1 MSKVRNSLKISKYLL
16 LFLINFSLVSFCLGI
31 SADFSVFETKDNFL
45 TLGNDKENEY
55 VLRDFIFPLTPEFKN
70 YSDQEDKEIKEI
82 KKDKG
87 WVYTVKKGETLWQ
100 ISKKFGIKIED
111 IITFNELK
119 ENYVLKTGD
128 KIYLPGVKPQAIV
141 SLPLIKK
148 FAGKFISAMTDLGG
162 LVAPVSGFNWG
173 EKHNLNATDIAA
185 SCGSEVYAA
194 HSGEVID
201 SLDGWNGGY
210 GNYIIIKHPNAVYTL
225 YGHLSLR
232 LVEVG
237 ESVEKGQLIGYV
249 GNTGYTLG
257 QTGCH
262 LHFEVRGKTNP
273 LLR

>member
-16 LFLINFSLVSFCLGI
+16 FFLINFSLVSFCLGT
-31 SADFSVFETKDNFL
+31 SADFSVFETRDNFL

-70 YSDQEDKEIKEI
+70 YPDYENKEIKEI
-82 KKDKG
+82 RKDKG

-111 IITFNELK
+111 IVAFNELK
-119 ENYVLKTGD
+119 ENYVLKAGD

-173 EKHNLNATDIAA
+173 EKHSLNATDIAA
-185 SCGSEVYAA
+185 PCGSEVYAA
-194 HSGEVID
+194 NSGEVID